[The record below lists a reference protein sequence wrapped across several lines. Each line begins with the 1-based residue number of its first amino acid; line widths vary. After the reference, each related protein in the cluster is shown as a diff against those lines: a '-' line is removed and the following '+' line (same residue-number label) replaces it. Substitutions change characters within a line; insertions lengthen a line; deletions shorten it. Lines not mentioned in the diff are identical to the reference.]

1 MRTFNFILALLF
13 FGVRC
18 VLAQTQIY
26 TKESS
31 RTARSTQP
39 GFISTSASRSEP
51 SSNRSAAPSASGI
64 TSRSLS
70 SSSGVVRPSSAE
82 DAVLVQWED
91 LSSEVR
97 NRMNRNKQLGRP
109 RFEGVA
115 TRYDVRVNGLRTST
129 DMSQRLSAVR
139 QLKGFV
145 DMRWLRAEQ
154 IQVLVHPTTR
164 SEQLKEVLSATG
176 VSFDLQ
182 KEEFI
187 PYP

>member
-1 MRTFNFILALLF
+1 MRRFNFILTLLF
-13 FGVRC
+13 FGVRS
-18 VLAQTQIY
+18 VLAQTEIY
-26 TKESS
+26 SKESS
-31 RTARSTQP
+31 RTSVTTP
-39 GFISTSASRSEP
+39 TGFVSTSASRTKS
-51 SSNRSAAPSASGI
+51 SSNGPVAPS
-64 TSRSLS
+64 TSSRPSRALS
-70 SSSGVVRPSSAE
+70 SSLNAGRSSAAE

-91 LSSEVR
+91 LSPEVR

-176 VSFDLQ
+176 LSFDLQ